1 MACKGE
7 KKISCNTQLDPNL
20 MYSDVWLSQSYG
32 RAGLT
37 WYDTST

>member
-7 KKISCNTQLDPNL
+7 KKISCNTQLDL
-20 MYSDVWLSQSYG
+20 VYSDVWLSQSYG